1 MKINKEQF
9 KKAISQI
16 QNLHSQQETLDTLIE
31 KLTDGFSVV
40 DIGSHVVD
48 ELIKMIN
55 INLEIKDE
63 DLLFWWL
70 YEDVE
75 KVVYIDDGDKSIKVE
90 SLDELWDYIKKY
102 N

>member
-1 MKINKEQF
+1 
-9 KKAISQI
+9 
-16 QNLHSQQETLDTLIE
+16 
-31 KLTDGFSVV
+31 
-40 DIGSHVVD
+40 
-48 ELIKMIN
+48 LIKMISL
-55 INLEIKDE
+55 NLEITDE